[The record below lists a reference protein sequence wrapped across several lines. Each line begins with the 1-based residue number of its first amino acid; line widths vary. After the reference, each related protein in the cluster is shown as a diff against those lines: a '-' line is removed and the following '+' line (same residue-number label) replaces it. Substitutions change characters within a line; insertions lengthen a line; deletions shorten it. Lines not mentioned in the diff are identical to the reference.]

1 MNSNANVTANTK
13 SGTDVRTKRI
23 TTVGMLCA
31 IAFLMVLFF
40 RIPVVLFLSY
50 EPKDVMITIGGFMFG
65 PWTAMVISV
74 IVSFIEMAT
83 ISSTGI
89 IGCVMN
95 ILASCCFACPAAY
108 LYKRDHTLKGAAIG
122 LVSGI
127 VLATIAMLLWNYL
140 LTPIY
145 MGYPREAVEALLVP
159 VFLPFNLFKG
169 GLNTAFVLLLYK
181 PIVTALRK
189 AGLVPPS
196 VHNAKQN
203 NMGVLLVVGLI
214 FVTCVLMFLTLKG

>member
-13 SGTDVRTKRI
+13 SGTDARTKRI

-159 VFLPFNLFKG
+159 VFLPFNLF
-169 GLNTAFVLLLYK
+169 
-181 PIVTALRK
+181 
-189 AGLVPPS
+189 
-196 VHNAKQN
+196 
-203 NMGVLLVVGLI
+203 
-214 FVTCVLMFLTLKG
+214 

>member
-89 IGCVMN
+89 
-95 ILASCCFACPAAY
+95 
-108 LYKRDHTLKGAAIG
+108 
-122 LVSGI
+122 
-127 VLATIAMLLWNYL
+127 
-140 LTPIY
+140 
-145 MGYPREAVEALLVP
+145 E
-159 VFLPFNLFKG
+159 
-169 GLNTAFVLLLYK
+169 
-181 PIVTALRK
+181 
-189 AGLVPPS
+189 
-196 VHNAKQN
+196 
-203 NMGVLLVVGLI
+203 
-214 FVTCVLMFLTLKG
+214 